1 MDAESIPALSSRL
14 RQPDVY
20 PHAGFLHPP
29 AGIRHTGMAGRIGRH
44 HVGFLVLLLHSDF
57 GGTHLEVHHPRLY
70 PAHNSGHRTRLPGQA
85 AGGRYPDGFFHRPAN
100 QQGNH
105 ARQERARADR
115 QCRQANQQRTGP
127 RLHHQLELRH
137 RRNLDTPRPQLQR
150 RLFRRPPQPERNRHG
165 KGQSD
170 VRQPLQLVPAVLR

>member
-1 MDAESIPALSSRL
+1 MAQQDAARVLQGKRRTARRRPYRRG
-14 RQPDVY
+14 RQPLQPL
-20 PHAGFLHPP
+20 PHLH
-29 AGIRHTGMAGRIGRH
+29 
-44 HVGFLVLLLHSDF
+44 V
-57 GGTHLEVHHPRLY
+57 
-70 PAHNSGHRTRLPGQA
+70 
-85 AGGRYPDGFFHRPAN
+85 

-115 QCRQANQQRTGP
+115 QCRKANQQRTGP

-170 VRQPLQLVPAVLR
+170 VRQPLQLVPAVLRQPALDGRPRLCGRIRPVPLRAGLLHRQRPPEVGVAGSNLLLHRFGMG